1 MTPILILAA
10 GTSSRMRGRDKLLEE
25 VEGAPVL
32 RVLAARAAS
41 LGEPVF
47 VALPA
52 LDHPRARAL
61 TGLDVSLLPVP
72 SAHEGMGV
80 TLRDAVA
87 ALPDGPRFMVLLG
100 DMPDIGAAHMKS
112 VLDAALTHPDQLIWR
127 GCTEDGKPGHPMLFD
142 TSLRRQFATLSGD
155 DGGRALVAPYR
166 DRTRLVPL
174 PGNIARSDL
183 DTPEDWDTWRAR
195 SAP

>member
-32 RVLAARAAS
+32 RVLATRAAS

-61 TGLDVSLLPVP
+61 TGLDVTLLSIPAAP
-72 SAHEGMGV
+72 EGMGV

-87 ALPDGPRFMVLLG
+87 ALPDAPRFMVLLG
-100 DMPDIGAAHMKS
+100 DMPDIGADHMKR

-127 GCTEDGKPGHPMLFD
+127 GSTEDGKPGHPMLFD
-142 TSLRRQFATLSGD
+142 KNLRPQFATLSGD

-166 DRTRLVPL
+166 DRTQLVPL
-174 PGNIARSDL
+174 PGQIARGDL
-183 DTPEDWDTWRAR
+183 DTPEDWDDWRMR